1 MSIASSSDFLDFALS
16 LPEEQRLHLA
26 TELLAS
32 IKPPG
37 VMSVDDPRFLDE
49 IRRRSEEIDRGE
61 AETVSVDEALQSIR
75 EALRAQR
82 TQ

>member
-26 TELLAS
+26 NELLAS

-37 VMSVDDPRFLDE
+37 VMSVDDPGFLDE
-49 IRRRSEEIDRGE
+49 IRRRSDEIKSGK
-61 AETVSVDEALQSIR
+61 AQTVSVEEALQSIR

-82 TQ
+82 TR